1 MNSIF
6 MNKPENHQFARNY
19 LAQWQ
24 SELKKNNCGNDAL
37 LSHSVNFILGNLDEK
52 DEEFVSLFHT
62 LGQKLISELEP
73 KVAENDYRL
82 NLPRLESYDGIGQLT
97 NEIRHHPYY
106 TQIGDGI
113 YGTGMMEKINQPGQL
128 TKSLLLFY
136 LTSHL
141 GEAGHNCPVAC
152 TAGVIRVFNQ
162 IGDFPDKQAI
172 LAKLIAPNF
181 QNNFTGAQFVTEVQG
196 GSDVGLNSC
205 KARQQ
210 ADGTWLISGEKWFC
224 SNANADVFLMTARYD
239 EDRVG
244 TKGLGLFLVNRFNK
258 NGTPNAL
265 KIRRLKEK
273 IGTRSMA
280 SGEIDFE
287 NAKAIAMGKPENG
300 FKLLMQ
306 NVLHLSRIYNSFAIL
321 GAASRAYQ
329 VARSYAKYRI
339 AFGMAIENYP
349 LVQQPLADIRALN
362 CAMLSSALA
371 TTVLQ
376 DKVDRKKEIDE
387 NEQLLLRIRANI
399 NKYITARYCVYN
411 IHHCIDVLAG
421 NGAIETFS
429 PLPRLF
435 RDAIVYEN
443 WEGTHNTLR
452 MQILRDM
459 HKYRIDKI
467 FHTDLTTKLA
477 QLSKQASQPQM
488 QWITALQDKLSQL
501 SENAESLL
509 QQPSAQQTLLVR
521 DYIDEIAQL
530 DMCIHLCAEA
540 LHQHSTG
547 HNAKNNLL
555 EWLLIKFELIKTE
568 KYSASWLKLMNQ
580 VVG

>member
-1 MNSIF
+1 
-6 MNKPENHQFARNY
+6 MNKQDNHLSARNN
-19 LAQWQ
+19 LALWQ
-24 SELKKNNCGNDAL
+24 SKLQQMNCANDSL
-37 LSHSVNFILGNLDEK
+37 LLHSIGYILQNKAKQDK
-52 DEEFVSLFHT
+52 EFMLSLHS
-62 LGQKLISELEP
+62 LGQKTISELEP
-73 KVAENDYRL
+73 KVAENDYRF

-97 NEIRHHPYY
+97 NKIIHHPYY
-106 TQIGDGI
+106 QQVGDGI
-113 YGTGMMEKINQPGQL
+113 YSTGMMKRINQPGEL

-136 LTSHL
+136 ITSHL

-162 IGDFPDKQAI
+162 IGDFPEKQV
-172 LAKLIAPNF
+172 LLEKLITPSF
-181 QNNFTGAQFVTEVQG
+181 QDNYTGAQFVTEVQG

-205 KARQQ
+205 KAHKQE
-210 ADGTWLISGEKWFC
+210 DGTWSISGEKWFC

-239 EDRVG
+239 EDIAG
-244 TKGLGLFLVNRFNK
+244 TKGLGLFLVKRCK
-258 NGTPNAL
+258 QDGTPNAL

-280 SGEIDFE
+280 SGEIDFI
-287 NAKAIAMGKPENG
+287 NAQAIAMGKPENG

-339 AFGMAIENYP
+339 AFNTAIENYP

-371 TTVLQ
+371 TSQLQ
-376 DKVDRKKEIDE
+376 DAVDCKKSV
-387 NEQLLLRIRANI
+387 NEEVQLLLRIRANI
-399 NKYITARYCVYN
+399 NKYITAKYCVEN
-411 IHHCIDVLAG
+411 IHKCIDVLAG

-452 MQILRDM
+452 MQVLRDI
-459 HKYRIDKI
+459 HKFKI
-467 FHTDLTTKLA
+467 NKIYEKDLNEKLLKLLTHA
-477 QLSKQASQPQM
+477 SEKQILWIFTLQEKIKALSFQV
-488 QWITALQDKLSQL
+488 
-501 SENAESLL
+501 ESLIKK
-509 QQPSAQQTLLVR
+509 PANQQTLLVR
-521 DYIDEIAQL
+521 DYIDEMAII
-530 DMCIHLCAEA
+530 DICTHLFAEA
-540 LHQHSTG
+540 IHQQKTNQHE
-547 HNAKNNLL
+547 KNDLL
-555 EWLLIKFELIKTE
+555 EWLLIKFNILKVK
-568 KYSASWLKLMNQ
+568 KYSPSWLQLMKRIIE
-580 VVG
+580 